1 MSTTI
6 YEDEVLS
13 GCLGCQC
20 AGTSACSGCGGLG
33 LNLPNIV
40 KGILTAT
47 GLRDPLNTYEP
58 GVPERDV
65 AEKYCAWVDEYADR
79 LTLIRDSGAQ
89 TSLKPALKE
98 LQTLQGRARNA
109 YLREGAKPGTTDR
122 SDLAYLVDKSLMFR
136 RDLWAAEKKYGTD
149 AAAARSPE
157 EITALATKKAAGKGG
172 VLGGSSIWP
181 ILLIG
186 GVALVLGIKALK

>member
-1 MSTTI
+1 MASVI

-13 GCLGCQC
+13 GCVGCQC

-65 AEKYCAWVDEYADR
+65 AEKYCAWVDEYAER
-79 LTLIRDSGAQ
+79 LSQIRDSGAQ
-89 TSLKPALKE
+89 TSLKPALRE

-109 YLREGAKPGTTDR
+109 YLREGAKAGSTDR

-149 AAAARSPE
+149 AVAAGSPE
-157 EITALATKKAAGKGG
+157 AITASVKGKGG
-172 VLGGSSIWP
+172 AGGLGILP

-186 GVALVLGIKALK
+186 GAVLLLGIKALK